1 MKQLCSGLAHCH
13 ANGVVHRDLKASNL
27 LINNEGQLKLA
38 DFGLARHTLTHL
50 EHPKFTNRVITL
62 WYRYAFHNCV
72 KVEGSLLQSKQWT
85 FCQVKSKQF
94 GSCFGTFAN
103 RVCESNSSQNVLL
116 SMQLTPSTN
125 NWFDEPA
132 TTTCHA
138 DVITTQ

>member
-62 WYRYAFHNCV
+62 WYRYALHNS
-72 KVEGSLLQSKQWT
+72 VEAEHSCFSESSGTL
-85 FCQVKSKQF
+85 VKSSQSSSGPVLAPLLIGCVSPLQAKAC
-94 GSCFGTFAN
+94 SCP
-103 RVCESNSSQNVLL
+103 CNS
-116 SMQLTPSTN
+116 P
-125 NWFDEPA
+125 
-132 TTTCHA
+132 C
-138 DVITTQ
+138 